1 MIMKRFI
8 MQDLLKWRDNP
19 RRKPLLLTGVRQC
32 GKTYILKEFGRQYF
46 EDVAYFNFEED
57 ETLTSVFDHNFDVD
71 RILDELGSVVLG
83 KTIVPGKTLV
93 IFDEVQKSGR
103 AVTALKYF
111 CENKRELHL
120 VAAGSLSGVALKRDE
135 VSYPV
140 GKVDELIMYPM
151 TFDEYVIA
159 DGGERLLKGL
169 EKVELKREL
178 PALYTVPM
186 EKHLRNY
193 FIIGGMPEVVAT
205 WAETHS
211 YEDAQAVQDNLLQGY
226 ERDFSQHAPLAEIPK
241 IRQVWNS
248 VPEQLARENN
258 KFIFSHVR
266 KGVRSKDLE
275 DSLEWL
281 IDAGL
286 IYKQS
291 LVEKPELPL
300 SYMADSTY
308 FKVFMADVGLLRR
321 KSGIHYKTILNGD
334 ENYARFKGTLAE
346 NYVATQMISFGFPCY
361 FWRSGNS
368 AEVDFLTEY
377 DGKIVPIEVKAA
389 DNTRAKSIR
398 QYITRYHP
406 KIAVKMS
413 LKNVGDN
420 EEGTSWVVS
429 LPLYQVSRLADYIS
443 AV

>member
-120 VAAGSLSGVALKRDE
+120 VAAGSLLGVALKRDE

-275 DSLEWL
+275 DSL
-281 IDAGL
+281 
-286 IYKQS
+286 
-291 LVEKPELPL
+291 
-300 SYMADSTY
+300 
-308 FKVFMADVGLLRR
+308 
-321 KSGIHYKTILNGD
+321 
-334 ENYARFKGTLAE
+334 
-346 NYVATQMISFGFPCY
+346 
-361 FWRSGNS
+361 
-368 AEVDFLTEY
+368 
-377 DGKIVPIEVKAA
+377 
-389 DNTRAKSIR
+389 
-398 QYITRYHP
+398 
-406 KIAVKMS
+406 
-413 LKNVGDN
+413 
-420 EEGTSWVVS
+420 
-429 LPLYQVSRLADYIS
+429 
-443 AV
+443 